1 MIRGVICGLVLFL
14 VSTVGWTCCPSGMVT
29 KVLVEQETKD
39 PIVLSVN
46 GNEVSIKN
54 LIVGDCVEV
63 YDVLGVK
70 ISTVRIDTP
79 SRLVK
84 IKLPKGYYIFK
95 IRNMVRKVVV
105 R

>member
-1 MIRGVICGLVLFL
+1 MIRSVICGLFFFL
-14 VSTVGWTCCPSGMVT
+14 IFAVGWAYCPSG
-29 KVLVEQETKD
+29 VLATVEIEQEAKD
-39 PIVLSVN
+39 SIVLSVN

-54 LIVGDCVEV
+54 LIVGDCIEV

-70 ISTVRIDTP
+70 ISTVRVD
-79 SRLVK
+79 SSGRLVK